1 MRNLI
6 REVTIFYYLNLFI
19 MSMMLKTLVEDLRK
33 NDLKKMI

>member
-6 REVTIFYYLNLFI
+6 REVTIFYYLNLSI